1 MTEKILEKTYSVG
14 EAAKILKRH
23 PLTVRRKIANRSL
36 AHYRL
41 GGKIEIGESH
51 LKNYIAHSEVK
62 TAEAK

>member
-1 MTEKILEKTYSVG
+1 MKEIILEKTYSVG

-23 PLTVRRKIANRSL
+23 PLTVRRKIADRSL

-51 LKNYIAHSEVK
+51 LKQYVAHSEVK
-62 TAEAK
+62 AGEAK

>member
-1 MTEKILEKTYSVG
+1 MRERIMEKTYSVS

-23 PLTVRRKIANRSL
+23 PLTVRRKIADRSL

-51 LKNYIAHSEVK
+51 LKEYVAHSEIKAAEVK
-62 TAEAK
+62 